1 MVWTTLAAW
10 LEIIGGSRA
19 LPETWKSRSDVAVL
33 RAAWWIV
40 LLLLA
45 LAFAGRN
52 TKFVYVDF

>member
-1 MVWTTLAAW
+1 MTWTMLAAW
-10 LEIIGGSRA
+10 VEMVGGSRA
-19 LPETWKSRSDVAVL
+19 VPESWKSRSDIAVL
-33 RAAWWIV
+33 RAIWWVV

>member
-1 MVWTTLAAW
+1 MLTLIAYA
-10 LEIIGGSRA
+10 LEIIGGSRP
-19 LPETWKSRSDVAVL
+19 LPERWKSRTDIAVL

-52 TKFVYVDF
+52 VKFVYVDF